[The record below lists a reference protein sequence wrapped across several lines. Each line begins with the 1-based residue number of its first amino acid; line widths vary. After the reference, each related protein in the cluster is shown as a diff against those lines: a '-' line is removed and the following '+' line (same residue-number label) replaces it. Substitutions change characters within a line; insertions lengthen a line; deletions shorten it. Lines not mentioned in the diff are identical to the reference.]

1 MFARLRGNAGHEV
14 CGDERPQHDGVLTGR
29 DVRDEVSV
37 KVDGN
42 QYDWHLTHLQYTTY
56 TAVHTPTVFRPHH
69 NTEPSKSSSSGEL
82 LLIQR

>member
-1 MFARLRGNAGHEV
+1 MFARLCRNAGHEV

-56 TAVHTPTVFRPHH
+56 TAVHAQTQFLGRITAQNYLSRLE
-69 NTEPSKSSSSGEL
+69 NSC
-82 LLIQR
+82 

>member
-42 QYDWHLTHLQYTTY
+42 QYDWHLTQLQYTTY
-56 TAVHTPTVFRPHH
+56 TAVHTHPQ
-69 NTEPSKSSSSGEL
+69 L
-82 LLIQR
+82 LGRITAQNHLSQVHLENSC